1 MGLWVRPPPGSLDD
15 ADAEVARAEAEVAKA
30 DLDRRRAA
38 AARLHGEEAASSKP
52 GRRGGVREE
61 E

>member
-1 MGLWVRPPPGSLDD
+1 ME
-15 ADAEVARAEAEVAKA
+15 DAEEEREEAEVAKA

>member
-1 MGLWVRPPPGSLDD
+1 MSRQYVSYPAEGQRPPRTR
-15 ADAEVARAEAEVAKA
+15 EEAEVAKA